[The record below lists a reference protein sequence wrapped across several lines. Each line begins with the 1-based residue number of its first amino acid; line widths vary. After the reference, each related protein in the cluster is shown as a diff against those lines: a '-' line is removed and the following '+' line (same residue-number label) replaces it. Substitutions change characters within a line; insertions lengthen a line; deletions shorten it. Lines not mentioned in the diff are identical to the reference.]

1 MQQPVQIA
9 VCCLLIFLVSQK
21 SRTYYGKALH
31 FKGPHDGIGGAIK
44 RKHFSDVTAQ
54 KVVIQN
60 ASHFCSYASN
70 VYYVNVIYLGKSEVQ
85 IPDDNDSSY
94 GPGTHKIHQ
103 VKQGT

>member
-1 MQQPVQIA
+1 M
-9 VCCLLIFLVSQK
+9 LIFLVSQK

-44 RKHFSDVTAQ
+44 RTHFSDVTAQ

-103 VKQGT
+103 VK